1 MSPIEY
7 IEKGILN
14 GNWETVCSGYE
25 LLTGKSLPPPKV
37 SRNKAENA
45 LRNISQIVDTFYEV
59 TPQDLLN
66 KQEVEREKAPAKKPR
81 GRPKKN
87 KKVKNTIS
95 PDGEDSSVQI
105 DDKKRTVEQSQT
117 GKTQFITNEPD
128 PEEVKSNAIKA
139 AKTSIAKTALKRK
152 PPRSYDVECNEC
164 KKTFKSDRPKG
175 ELGQKCT
182 KCLSNNK
189 SMFV

>member
-14 GNWETVCSGYE
+14 GNWETICSGYE

-45 LRNISQIVDTFYEV
+45 LRNISQIVDIFYEA
-59 TPQDLLN
+59 TSQDLLN
-66 KQEVEREKAPAKKPR
+66 RQEVEQEETPKKKPR
-81 GRPKKN
+81 GRPKKK

-95 PDGEDSSVQI
+95 GDREDSSINI
-105 DDKKRTVEQSQT
+105 DNNKKTIVQSQT
-117 GKTQFITNEPD
+117 GGTQFITNEPD

-139 AKTSIAKTALKRK
+139 AKTNRAKIALKRK
-152 PPRSYDVECNEC
+152 PAKSYDVECNEC
-164 KKTFKSDRPKG
+164 EKKFKSDRPQG
-175 ELGQKCT
+175 EIGQKCP
-182 KCLSNNK
+182 KCLSGNK
-189 SMFV
+189 SIFV